1 MNTFDVLLQHAT
13 VRETF
18 ATIFAH
24 PGPFHVAHF
33 VQMILVRFG
42 VGEFL
47 AATQTLGPEHRIL
60 VVGLHVG
67 QILLIARHR
76 IAAFV
81 AHIRILFA
89 VILAIVLNSLLN
101 R

>member
-1 MNTFDVLLQHAT
+1 MNTFDVLLQHGT
-13 VRETF
+13 VSETF

-24 PGPFHVAHF
+24 PGPFHVAHL
-33 VQMILVRFG
+33 VQMVLVRLG

-47 AATQTLGPEHRIL
+47 AATQTLGPERRL
-60 VVGLHVG
+60 FVVGLHMG

-81 AHIRILFA
+81 THVRILLA
-89 VILAIVLNSLLN
+89 VIQAIVLNPFLN